1 MSFSLAA
8 IFIDMKKKLII
19 TEGQLERLKFNLKE
33 GTIHSNIVKQMKE
46 DLDMNYESIEN
57 FVREGGEYSE
67 KPMIMVKADQEVIT
81 PKSLYEYL
89 KYKYKMGEEFTKQV
103 IRDWM
108 YGKITDD
115 YHLSKNT
122 PMN

>member
-1 MSFSLAA
+1 
-8 IFIDMKKKLII
+8 
-19 TEGQLERLKFNLKE
+19 
-33 GTIHSNIVKQMKE
+33 
-46 DLDMNYESIEN
+46 
-57 FVREGGEYSE
+57 
-67 KPMIMVKADQEVIT
+67 MIMVKADQEVIT

-115 YHLSKNT
+115 YRLSKNT

>member
-19 TEGQLERLKFNLKE
+19 TEGQLERLKSNLKE

-46 DLDMNYESIEN
+46 DLDMNYESIKN

-108 YGKITDD
+108 YDKITDD
-115 YHLSKNT
+115 YRLSKNT